1 MLLTLLACAACAQTG
16 GTTWEYERHGKEW
29 RVPQPQGDSASLV
42 YVALGDSTGVGLG
55 ARNGGGYVERLFAK
69 MRRAHPEA
77 RLFNLSAVNA
87 TTTDVLHKQMPR
99 ATGVHPTIITVCI
112 GANDV
117 MAGVDEESFARAY
130 QDITAS
136 AKKTGATVV
145 VMTIPNIAAAPA
157 MAAFRHSDVASR
169 AEKFNRRI
177 EDAAARD
184 DLLLVD
190 LYRADGKNVET
201 TLNFFS
207 SDGLH
212 PSDEGYAFWAEIAW
226 SKIEQT
232 IREKR

>member
-1 MLLTLLACAACAQTG
+1 
-16 GTTWEYERHGKEW
+16 
-29 RVPQPQGDSASLV
+29 
-42 YVALGDSTGVGLG
+42 
-55 ARNGGGYVERLFAK
+55 
-69 MRRAHPEA
+69 
-77 RLFNLSAVNA
+77 
-87 TTTDVLHKQMPR
+87 VLHKQMPR
-99 ATGVHPTIITVCI
+99 ATGVHPTIITVGI

-117 MAGVDEESFARAY
+117 MAGVDEASFARAY

-157 MAAFRHSDVASR
+157 MAAFRHSDVAAR
-169 AEKFNRRI
+169 VEKFNRQI
-177 EDAAARD
+177 EDAAMRD